1 MDKTL
6 IEFEDE
12 RISTFDYFCV
22 DNLGESSRLN
32 GHTYD
37 KGQPTLD
44 ILSLDSA
51 FIKKLTYLGEN
62 LYLAWNMGQKNK
74 YTVEQLDF
82 MREAIITIVDL
93 VKDVAPYKYFDIE
106 CSLRV
111 VNEIFADSN
120 LEQLA
125 KLSELEYSADKELI
139 RKWRIMDGI
148 VKAYIYICSDSLNFK
163 NVAYNIATITVATKS
178 RKPSELAT
186 ISGLFFSDSEINEKL
201 KASNPYPFLDGVSLR
216 PRATVLPIIATD
228 DDDPNEFAIRQ
239 RIYFGRFMDFLVTDL
254 FDALAYGHYIW
265 QCGYCRRYFLM
276 TTAHKQLYCQTVA
289 PGEKYP
295 CAKLA
300 KYHKTATEH
309 TKANKQSIEDNPL
322 HVLWKKRDAAI
333 RKHKSRGTYPEDV
346 CERAKAYAKDCY
358 ERAMSDSVY
367 AEQQY
372 TADMEIENI
381 YKNVL

>member
-1 MDKTL
+1 MEKTL

-12 RISTFDYFCV
+12 RTSTFDYFCV

-44 ILSLDSA
+44 ILSLDET
-51 FIKKLTYLGEN
+51 FIEKLVYLGVN
-62 LYLAWNMGQKNK
+62 LYHAWNEGQKNK
-74 YTVEQLDF
+74 YTVNIFRFIRD
-82 MREAIITIVDL
+82 AILTIIEL
-93 VKDVAPYKYFDIE
+93 IKDTVPYKYFDIAH
-106 CSLRV
+106 SLKV
-111 VNEIFADSN
+111 VNEIFADGH
-120 LEQLA
+120 LEQYV
-125 KLSELEYSADKELI
+125 KLSELEYSENKDLVG
-139 RKWRIMDGI
+139 KWRIMDGL
-148 VKAYIYICSDSLNFK
+148 VTTYMYICADTLNFK
-163 NVAYNIATITVATKS
+163 NIAYNIANITVATAS
-178 RKPSELAT
+178 RRPSELAAIT
-186 ISGLFFSDSEINEKL
+186 GAFFTDREINEQIK
-201 KASNPYPFLDGVSLR
+201 KSNPFPFLDGISLR
-216 PRATVLPIIATD
+216 PRAVVIPIIAKD
-228 DDDPNEFAIRQ
+228 DDTNEFSIRQ
-239 RIYFGRFMDFLVTDL
+239 RIYFGRFMDYLVTDL
-254 FDALAYGHYIW
+254 FDAFACGHYIW
-265 QCGYCRRYFLM
+265 QCGYCGRYFLM
-276 TTAHKQLYCQTVA
+276 TTAHKQLYCHTVA

-333 RKHKSRGTYPEDV
+333 RKHKSRSTYPEDV
-346 CERAKAYAKDCY
+346 CERAKAYVKDCY

-372 TADMEIENI
+372 TADMEIDNI

>member
-44 ILSLDSA
+44 ILSLDES
-51 FIKKLTYLGEN
+51 FIEKLVYLGVN
-62 LYLAWNMGQKNK
+62 LYHAWNEGQKNK
-74 YTVEQLDF
+74 YTVNMFRF
-82 MREAIITIVDL
+82 MRDAILTIIEL
-93 VKDVAPYKYFDIE
+93 IKDTAPYRYFDIAH
-106 CSLRV
+106 SLKV
-111 VNEIFADSN
+111 VNEIFADGN
-120 LEQLA
+120 LEQYV
-125 KLSELEYSADKELI
+125 KLSELEYSEDKELVG
-139 RKWRIMDGI
+139 KWRIMDGL
-148 VKAYIYICSDSLNFK
+148 VTAYIYICADTLNFK
-163 NVAYNIATITVATKS
+163 NIAYNIANITVATKS
-178 RKPSELAT
+178 RKPSELAAIT
-186 ISGLFFSDSEINEKL
+186 GAFFTDGEINEQIK
-201 KASNPYPFLDGVSLR
+201 KSNPFPFVDGISLR
-216 PRATVLPIIATD
+216 PHAVVIPIIAKD
-228 DDDPNEFAIRQ
+228 DEPNEFAIRQ
-239 RIYFGRFMDFLVTDL
+239 RVYFGRFMDYFVTDL
-254 FDALAYGHYIW
+254 FDALACGHYIW
-265 QCGYCRRYFLM
+265 QCGYCGRYFLM

-322 HVLWKKRDAAI
+322 HILWKKRDTAI

-346 CERAKAYAKDCY
+346 CERAKTYAKDCY
-358 ERAMSDSVY
+358 ERAMSDSIY

>member
-37 KGQPTLD
+37 KGQATLD
-44 ILSLDSA
+44 ILSLDES
-51 FIKKLTYLGEN
+51 FIEKLVYLGVN
-62 LYLAWNMGQKNK
+62 LYHAWNDGQKNK
-74 YTVEQLDF
+74 YTVNMFRF
-82 MREAIITIVDL
+82 MRDAILTIIEL
-93 VKDVAPYKYFDIE
+93 IKDAAPYKYFDIAH
-106 CSLRV
+106 SLKV
-111 VNEIFADSN
+111 VNEIFADGN
-120 LEQLA
+120 LEQYV
-125 KLSELEYSADKELI
+125 KLSELEYSDDKKLVG
-139 RKWRIMDGI
+139 KWRIMDGL
-148 VKAYIYICSDSLNFK
+148 VTAYIYICADTLNFK
-163 NVAYNIATITVATKS
+163 NIAYNITNITVATKS
-178 RKPSELAT
+178 RKPSELAAIT
-186 ISGLFFSDSEINEKL
+186 GAFFTDVEINEQIK
-201 KASNPYPFLDGVSLR
+201 KSNPFPFVDGISLR
-216 PRATVLPIIATD
+216 PRAVVIPIIAK

-239 RIYFGRFMDFLVTDL
+239 RVYFGRFMDYLVTDL
-254 FDALAYGHYIW
+254 FDALACGHYVW
-265 QCGYCRRYFLM
+265 QCGYCGRYFLM
-276 TTAHKQLYCQTVA
+276 TTAHNQLYCQTVA
-289 PGEKYP
+289 PSEKYP

>member
-32 GHTYD
+32 GYTYD

-44 ILSLDSA
+44 ILSLDSD
-51 FIKKLTYLGEN
+51 FIEKLTFLVVN
-62 LYLAWNMGQKNK
+62 LYHAWNEGQKNK
-74 YTVEQLDF
+74 YTVNVFRF
-82 MREAIITIVDL
+82 MRDTILTIIDFI
-93 VKDVAPYKYFDIE
+93 KDTAPYKYFDIE
-106 CSLRV
+106 HSLKV
-111 VNEIFADSN
+111 VNEIFADGN
-120 LEQLA
+120 LEQYV
-125 KLSELEYSADKELI
+125 KLSELEYYEEKELVG
-139 RKWRIMDGI
+139 KWRIMDGL
-148 VKAYIYICSDSLNFK
+148 VTAYIYICADTLNFK
-163 NVAYNIATITVATKS
+163 NIAYNIANITVATNS
-178 RKPSELAT
+178 RKPTELAAIT
-186 ISGLFFSDSEINEKL
+186 GVFFTDGEINEQIK
-201 KASNPYPFLDGVSLR
+201 KSNPFPFVDGISLR
-216 PRATVLPIIATD
+216 PRATVIPIIAK

-239 RIYFGRFMDFLVTDL
+239 RVYFGRFMDYLVTDL
-254 FDALAYGHYIW
+254 FDALACGHYIW
-265 QCGYCRRYFLM
+265 QCGYCGRYFLM

-295 CAKLA
+295 CTKLA
-300 KYHKTATEH
+300 KYHKTATEY

-322 HVLWKKRDAAI
+322 HILWKKRDTAI

-346 CERAKAYAKDCY
+346 CERAKAYAKACY

-372 TADMEIENI
+372 NADMEIENI

>member
-1 MDKTL
+1 MNKTL

-44 ILSLDSA
+44 ILSLDDS
-51 FIKKLTYLGEN
+51 FIEKLVYLGVN
-62 LYLAWNMGQKNK
+62 LYHAWNEGQKNK
-74 YTVEQLDF
+74 YTVNMFRF
-82 MREAIITIVDL
+82 MRDAILTIIEL
-93 VKDVAPYKYFDIE
+93 IKDTAPYKYFDIAH
-106 CSLRV
+106 SLKV
-111 VNEIFADSN
+111 VNEIFADGN
-120 LEQLA
+120 LEQYV
-125 KLSELEYSADKELI
+125 KLSELEYSQDKELVG
-139 RKWRIMDGI
+139 KWRIMDGL
-148 VKAYIYICSDSLNFK
+148 VTAYIYICADTLNFK
-163 NVAYNIATITVATKS
+163 NIAYNIANIIVATKS
-178 RKPSELAT
+178 RKQSELAAIT
-186 ISGLFFSDSEINEKL
+186 GAFFTNGEINEQIK
-201 KASNPYPFLDGVSLR
+201 KSNPFPFVDGISLR
-216 PRATVLPIIATD
+216 PRAVVIPIIAKD
-228 DDDPNEFAIRQ
+228 DEPNEFAIRQ
-239 RIYFGRFMDFLVTDL
+239 RVYFGRFMDYLVTDL
-254 FDALAYGHYIW
+254 FDALACGHYVW
-265 QCGYCRRYFLM
+265 QCGYCGRYFLM